1 MMGNNKEVRLKFVH
15 CTDIHGNYF
24 PYDFIRDRSGNAS
37 IGSLCRL
44 HTYVTEQREKYKDAL
59 VLLDGGDMLQGQP
72 SAYFYNVVDTRSK
85 HLAAQMMNYMKFDAC
100 TIGNHDIET
109 GHEVYDRFVE
119 QCEFPILAANILNEK
134 TGEPYFTPY
143 IILHREGVKIAVLG
157 LTSPMLANW
166 FPHRLWSGLKPVDM
180 LESAK
185 YWVNRIKEEEKPDVL
200 VGLFHSGKDEGMV
213 MPNGKENASWEVA
226 QQVPGFDIV
235 FFGHDH
241 VRRLDWVENVNG
253 DKVCCIDPGANAY
266 KVSDVEMIVTKCDGK
281 VVDKKIIPQLADIHD
296 LDINGN
302 ELFQQFRAQYY
313 AVKSYVSHRVG
324 EIKHQIEENKAYFGP
339 CAFVDFIHHVQLDK
353 TGADVSFAAP
363 LSYNSVLRGGA
374 LTMRDMFKFYRYEN
388 SLYTMR
394 LKGSEIK
401 DYLEYS
407 YMKWVD
413 VMTSP
418 NDHLLLLDTTNA
430 PRHYGFKNPNFNF
443 DSAVG
448 IVYEVDV
455 TKPAGEKIS
464 IKSMRNGEPFSMDA
478 DYTVAMNAYRANGGG
493 EILTKGCGIPHDE
506 LESRVVDATPYDIRY
521 YITEYIKKKQRID
534 PKPFNSW
541 KFVPEDW
548 CRKAAA
554 RDARLLFDD

>member
-1 MMGNNKEVRLKFVH
+1 M
-15 CTDIHGNYF
+15 
-24 PYDFIRDRSGNAS
+24 
-37 IGSLCRL
+37 
-44 HTYVTEQREKYKDAL
+44 
-59 VLLDGGDMLQGQP
+59 
-72 SAYFYNVVDTRSK
+72 
-85 HLAAQMMNYMKFDAC
+85 
-100 TIGNHDIET
+100 
-109 GHEVYDRFVE
+109 
-119 QCEFPILAANILNEK
+119 
-134 TGEPYFTPY
+134 
-143 IILHREGVKIAVLG
+143 
-157 LTSPMLANW
+157 
-166 FPHRLWSGLKPVDM
+166 
-180 LESAK
+180 
-185 YWVNRIKEEEKPDVL
+185 
-200 VGLFHSGKDEGMV
+200 
-213 MPNGKENASWEVA
+213 
-226 QQVPGFDIV
+226 
-235 FFGHDH
+235 
-241 VRRLDWVENVNG
+241 
-253 DKVCCIDPGANAY
+253 
-266 KVSDVEMIVTKCDGK
+266 
-281 VVDKKIIPQLADIHD
+281 
-296 LDINGN
+296 
-302 ELFQQFRAQYY
+302 
-313 AVKSYVSHRVG
+313 
-324 EIKHQIEENKAYFGP
+324 
-339 CAFVDFIHHVQLDK
+339 
-353 TGADVSFAAP
+353 SFAAP

-418 NDHLLLLDTTNA
+418 DDHLLLLDTTNA
-430 PRHYGFKNPNFNF
+430 PRHYSFKNPNFNF

-521 YITEYIKKKQRID
+521 YITEYIEKKQRID
-534 PKPFNSW
+534 PKPFNNW